1 MSARP
6 LPPAIICVGRN
17 YADHASE
24 MGGKPPERPVVFF
37 KNPACITG
45 ASADIVLP
53 AICSEGGPQVDYE
66 GELAVVIG
74 ANARDVSVERALSF
88 VAGYSVANDVSAR
101 WWQNHGAGGQFCRGK
116 SFDTFCPLSEPVPAS
131 AVRDPQALIIHTRVN
146 GETRQNASTSQMIF
160 SVARLIA
167 DLSRGMTLL
176 EGTVILTGSP
186 AGVGHAMRPPSYLR
200 AGDLVEIDIAGVGSL
215 SNRVV
220 DAA

>member
-1 MSARP
+1 MNARP
-6 LPPAIICVGRN
+6 LTPAIICVGRN

-146 GETRQNASTSQMIF
+146 GETRQNSSTSQMIF

>member
-1 MSARP
+1 MNARP

>member
-1 MSARP
+1 MNARP
-6 LPPAIICVGRN
+6 LLPAIICVGRN

-146 GETRQNASTSQMIF
+146 GETRQNSSTSQMIF